1 MIYINQEGKGLMNL
15 PVYVNELM
23 PSLSGEIDYLKAP
36 RQNSLRRPSIAHN
49 YSGKKKKDSQLV
61 YLMVD

>member
-49 YSGKKKKDSQLV
+49 YSGKKKKR
-61 YLMVD
+61 